1 MRVGGTKP
9 RLAYVI
15 RGECDSKPTVAVRE
29 YGLAD
34 RRMMLSHAA
43 GKTGGAA
50 SELSYFRG
58 ASSCCGVA
66 TDEPGIAGHAKSIRW
81 RT

>member
-1 MRVGGTKP
+1 
-9 RLAYVI
+9 
-15 RGECDSKPTVAVRE
+15 
-29 YGLAD
+29 
-34 RRMMLSHAA
+34 MMLSHAA